1 METKQTLKTCNTQKL
16 FILNELSKTVDLNLF
31 DKIYFYP
38 GIEKIQLSA
47 NYRYLIYELLKN
59 KYGKPKTYFFENFV
73 HVVFDSETIT
83 FVLMIEDLKQ

>member
-1 METKQTLKTCNTQKL
+1 METTTLKNCNTQKL

-47 NYRYLIYELLKN
+47 NYRYRLYELLYKT
-59 KYGKPKTYFFENFV
+59 YGKPKTYFFETCA
-73 HVVFDSETIT
+73 HVVFESETIT
-83 FVLMIEDLKQ
+83 FVLIIEDLQ